1 MTTTSYGPVSWDPVV
16 TNDTDVATDT
26 ESGTNFM
33 DIIQQCI
40 AASGIFTNL
49 IVIIVFLNDKKL
61 RKKVPNIC
69 IINQVST
76 NIAPL
81 PNPWI
86 PF

>member
-1 MTTTSYGPVSWDPVV
+1 MSIYLVTMTTASYGAVSGEPVV
-16 TNDTDVATDT
+16 INETDVARDT
-26 ESGTNFM
+26 ESGSNFM

-69 IINQVST
+69 IINQVSF
-76 NIAPL
+76 AL
-81 PNPWI
+81 
-86 PF
+86 